1 MMQKMVIKV
10 ESWEEMLNWS
20 NELARKIDQGE
31 VLRESC
37 IRSFEDAD
45 DLLALFTPSRRE
57 LLAEVLRGQGSIVEL
72 SERVHRDLTDVQ
84 QDVRMLIDADI
95 ITLEN
100 DIVQPIA
107 ETVVFEPIPQ
117 LASEA

>member
-1 MMQKMVIKV
+1 
-10 ESWEEMLNWS
+10 
-20 NELARKIDQGE
+20 
-31 VLRESC
+31 
-37 IRSFEDAD
+37 
-45 DLLALFTPSRRE
+45 
-57 LLAEVLRGQGSIVEL
+57 
-72 SERVHRDLTDVQ
+72 
-84 QDVRMLIDADI
+84 MLIDADI